1 MLFKDYYKI
10 LKSFLAEGASNE
22 DFCMLLFN
30 SVIGPMDL
38 KTKDGEIVYYS
49 KSRISEIINGKVP
62 VPAAIRDN
70 VYNTKVQNTIIEY
83 FKRNIVSRLSPNFED
98 LCFQLISLI
107 EDDDKISPSS
117 KELLKSAANPSYIEV
132 FLAQTFSYA
141 VRGDIAIPYNTNKK
155 NEDVRKPDINLF
167 GIIGNQ
173 LNTDEF
179 SIETFKPN
187 SEVKMEDRIEKI
199 KYIYQEI
206 SNIHVEQVMSVFS
219 FAKGWSTVLDDEM
232 VKISEDRQKELSG
245 IAGSLE
251 VDIPED
257 FFELGNLHR
266 NPIKRLN
273 AVINGGDDLEGSEPA
288 KKKYKLF
295 NHLENEL
302 SEFAEMIPIYKA
314 FSKYSGI
321 RLAVNNCGNTPDE
334 DIVIRLELEAEGVLL
349 PKDFLDNKRETVEDL
364 LNDFDLDMFFHI
376 KESKDYLAYEA
387 SIIKSKHPLTMNNH
401 YQPFPRKRHWS
412 KEDAEKELKDA
423 IGYNYIIDG
432 DNVLITIKFD
442 EIMHNTTVAFPTMIF
457 VKKDIEKIKYTIR
470 SRKMENIY
478 TGIIHNTDLI

>member
-30 SVIGPMDL
+30 SVINPLDL
-38 KTKDGEIVYYS
+38 KTKDGEPVYYS
-49 KSRISEIINGKVP
+49 KSKISTIVNGKIS

-70 VYNTKVQNTIIEY
+70 VYNKRVQNTIIEY
-83 FKRNIVSRLSPNFED
+83 FKSNIVSRLSPNVED

-107 EDDDKISPSS
+107 EDDDTISPAS
-117 KELLKSAANPSYIEV
+117 KESLKYVANPSYIEV

-141 VRGDIAIPYNTNKK
+141 VRGDIALPYSTNIHAEEVK
-155 NEDVRKPDINLF
+155 KPDINIL
-167 GIIGNQ
+167 GIVGNA
-173 LNTDEF
+173 LKTDEF

-187 SEVKMEDRIEKI
+187 SKVKMEDRIEKI
-199 KYIYQEI
+199 KHIYQKI

-219 FAKGWSTVLDDEM
+219 FAKGWSSVLDEEM

-245 IAGSLE
+245 IASTLE

-273 AVINGGDDLEGSEPA
+273 AVINGGNDLEGSEQA
-288 KKKYKLF
+288 KHKYRLF
-295 NHLENEL
+295 NQLEDEL
-302 SEFAEMIPIYKA
+302 SEFVELIPIYDA

-321 RLAVNNCGNTPDE
+321 RLAVNNCGSTPDE
-334 DIVIRLELEAEGVLL
+334 DIVIRLELEADCVLF
-349 PKDFLDNKRETVEDL
+349 PRDFLDNKRETVEDL
-364 LNDFDLDMFFHI
+364 LNDIDLDFFFHI
-376 KESKDYLAYEA
+376 KESKDYLAYED
-387 SIIKSKHPLTMNNH
+387 SIIKSKHPLTMNNL
-401 YQPFPRKRHWS
+401 YQPFSGKRHWS
-412 KEDAEKELKDA
+412 KEDAEKELKDS
-423 IGYNYIIDG
+423 IGYDYIIDG

-442 EIMHNTTVAFPTMIF
+442 EIMHNTVVAFPTMIF
-457 VKKDIEKIKYTIR
+457 VKKNIERIKYTIR
-470 SRKMENIY
+470 SRKMGKIY
-478 TGIIHNTDLI
+478 TGIIYNTDLI

>member
-10 LKSFLAEGASNE
+10 LKSFLAEGVSNE

-38 KTKDGEIVYYS
+38 KTKDGEIVYYN
-49 KSRISEIINGKVP
+49 KSRISGIVNGKVP

-70 VYNTKVQNTIIEY
+70 VYNIKVQKTIVDY
-83 FKRNIVSRLSPNFED
+83 FKRNIVSRLSPNIED

-117 KELLKSAANPSYIEV
+117 KELLKSVANPSYIEV
-132 FLAQTFSYA
+132 FLAHTFSYA
-141 VRGDIAIPYNTNKK
+141 VRGDIALPYSTNKSGEGVK
-155 NEDVRKPDINLF
+155 KPDINIL
-167 GIIGNQ
+167 GIVDDT
-173 LNTDEF
+173 LKTDEF

-199 KYIYQEI
+199 KHLYQEI

-219 FAKGWSTVLDDEM
+219 FAKGWSSVLDEEM

-245 IAGSLE
+245 IASTLK

-257 FFELGNLHR
+257 FFELGSLHR

-273 AVINGGDDLEGSEPA
+273 AVINGGDDLEGSEQA
-288 KKKYKLF
+288 KHKYRLF

-302 SEFAEMIPIYKA
+302 SEFAEMIPIYDV

-321 RLAVNNCGNTPDE
+321 KLAVNNCGNTPDE
-334 DIVIRLELEAEGVLL
+334 DIVIRLDLEADCVLL
-349 PKDFLDNKRETVEDL
+349 PKDFLDNKKETVEDL
-364 LNDFDLDMFFHI
+364 LNDIDLDFFFHI
-376 KESKDYLAYEA
+376 KESKDYLAYED
-387 SIIKSKHPLTMNNH
+387 SIIKAKHPLTMNNH
-401 YQPFPRKRHWS
+401 YQPFSGKRHWS
-412 KEDAEKELKDA
+412 KEDAEKELKDS
-423 IGYNYIIDG
+423 IGYDYIIDG
-432 DNVLITIKFD
+432 NNVLITIKFD

-457 VKKDIEKIKYTIR
+457 VKKNIEKIKYTIR
-470 SRKMENIY
+470 SRKMGEIY